1 MLAASNPDVKY
12 FLTGEG
18 AIVIGSIMAAAA
30 ARPTAQSRSL
40 APIHCDCIVQHS
52 CTVGHARH
60 RVSDVWTQSNKHTS
74 ASWVPAALQHTRWDG
89 DRLEDCLADP
99 HLCSQ
104 KALRP
109 NTGRCVL
116 VCRHGLHPNE

>member
-40 APIHCDCIVQHS
+40 APIPFDCIVQHGRTRTTEFLMS
-52 CTVGHARH
+52 RCNQTNIR
-60 RVSDVWTQSNKHTS
+60 
-74 ASWVPAALQHTRWDG
+74 QHLGCRQ
-89 DRLEDCLADP
+89 
-99 HLCSQ
+99 LCSIH
-104 KALRP
+104 AGMG
-109 NTGRCVL
+109 TGWKTVWLIRIYVHRKLCVL
-116 VCRHGLHPNE
+116 VQVVVCLCADTDCIRMNEPC